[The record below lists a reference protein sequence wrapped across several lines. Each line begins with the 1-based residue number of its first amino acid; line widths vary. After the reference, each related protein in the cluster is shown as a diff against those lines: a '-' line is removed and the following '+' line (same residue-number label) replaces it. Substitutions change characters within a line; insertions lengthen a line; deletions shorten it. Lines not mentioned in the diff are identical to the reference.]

1 MPRTLQ
7 LAETDLRFTSILH
20 PQVTI
25 LIKDVN
31 DEVPV
36 FVSANETAIMENV
49 AINTLVIAV
58 KAVDNDEGRNGFID
72 YLLKEATGD
81 GDDEVSDQSE
91 PLPFS
96 LSPTDG
102 LLRVVDAL
110 DRELR
115 SSYLLNITAR
125 DRGEPMQSTE
135 SQLLV
140 RILDENDNSP
150 VFDPKQYSASVAEN
164 ASIGAMV
171 LQVSATD
178 VDEGANGRIRYSIVM
193 GDQNHDFS
201 ISEDTGVVRVAKNLN
216 YERLSRY
223 TLTVRA
229 EDCAL
234 ENPAS
239 DTAELTISILDIND
253 NRPTFLDSPYLA
265 RVMEN
270 TVPPNG
276 GYVLTVNAYDA
287 DTPPL
292 NSQVRYFLKEGDT
305 DLFRINASSGD
316 IALLKPLDR
325 EQQSEYILTLVAMDT
340 GSPPLTGTGIVRVE
354 VQDINDNGPV
364 FELQSYHATVRE
376 NLPSGTHLLRPTAT
390 DRDAGLN
397 AKLRFNL
404 LGEHMSRFHID
415 SETGEITTATS
426 LDREETAVY
435 HLTLMAQDSS
445 VTEPRASSVNLTI
458 RVTDVNDNVPKF
470 DAGSYR
476 VAVPDRISTGEFVFG
491 ARALDL
497 DEAENAMVQYS
508 LGGRD
513 QQYFEINAQT
523 GVVSTKLELKS
534 QSKSPADPT
543 YSVVIYATDRGESPL
558 NSTAE
563 LTVEL
568 RPGDLFP
575 SYSYMANS
583 HFTLPE
589 DVQPGKTI
597 AKVSATSPKK
607 GSAGKMRYAIAGGN
621 TGDAVRVDASSGV
634 LRVGQDGLDYELTHL
649 YEIWVEAADNDTPSL
664 RSVTLITV
672 NVTDANDNAPVME
685 RLIYNAEVLEEESP
699 PQLIATVKASDRDS
713 GDNGRVLYRL
723 RNDYEGTFEITEA
736 GEIYTR
742 MRLDREELGDYA
754 FVVEAVDQGV
764 PHLTGTASVLLHLL
778 DKNDNPPKFTR
789 LFSLNVTE
797 NAEIGSFVIRVT
809 SSDLDLGPN
818 ANASYSF
825 SENPGEKFRIEQQS
839 GNITVAGHLD
849 REQQDEYVLK
859 VVAFDGAWR
868 AETPITITIQDQ
880 NDNAP
885 EFEHSF
891 YSFSFPELQHSV
903 ALVGQIIATDRDKQ
917 GPNSVI
923 SYSLQQP
930 SPMFS
935 IDPATGEIFS
945 KKVSWKWSWIR
956 S

>member
-1 MPRTLQ
+1 
-7 LAETDLRFTSILH
+7 
-20 PQVTI
+20 
-25 LIKDVN
+25 
-31 DEVPV
+31 
-36 FVSANETAIMENV
+36 MENV
-49 AINTLVIAV
+49 AINTVVIAV
-58 KAVDNDEGRNGFID
+58 KAVDNDEGRNGYID
-72 YLLKEATGD
+72 YLMKEAR
-81 GDDEVSDQSE
+81 DEDMGQSD

-96 LSPTDG
+96 LNPTDG
-102 LLRVVDAL
+102 QLRVVDAL

-125 DRGEPMQSTE
+125 DRGEPPQSTE
-135 SQLLV
+135 SQLLI

-178 VDEGANGRIRYSIVM
+178 VDEGANGRIRYSIVL

-223 TLTVRA
+223 SLTVRA

-234 ENPAS
+234 ENPAG
-239 DTAELTISILDIND
+239 DTAELTINILDIND

-292 NSQVRYFLKEGDT
+292 NSQVRYFLKEGDS

-325 EQQSEYILTLVAMDT
+325 EQQSEYTLTLVAMDT

-354 VQDINDNGPV
+354 VQDINDNDPV

-376 NLPSGTHLLRPTAT
+376 NLPSGTHVLTPRAT
-390 DRDAGLN
+390 DKDEGLN

-404 LGEHMSRFHID
+404 LGEHMHRFHID
-415 SETGEITTATS
+415 SETGEISTATT
-426 LDREETAVY
+426 LDREETSVY

-445 VTEPRASSVNLTI
+445 ITEPRASSVNLTI
-458 RVTDVNDNVPKF
+458 SVSDVNDNIPKF
-470 DAGSYR
+470 DSTTYN
-476 VAVPDRISTGEFVFG
+476 VAVPERISKGEFVFG

-497 DEAENAMVQYS
+497 DDGENAVVHYTIS
-508 LGGRD
+508 GRD
-513 QQYFEINAQT
+513 QHYFDINTKT
-523 GVVSTKLELKS
+523 GVVSTKLELKTKT
-534 QSKSPADPT
+534 KSPDDLT
-543 YSVVIYATDRGESPL
+543 YTIVISAMDQGEQSL
-558 NSTAE
+558 SSKAE
-563 LTVEL
+563 LTVIL
-568 RPGDLFP
+568 RPPELFP
-575 SYSYMANS
+575 TFAYMANS
-583 HFTLPE
+583 HFTMSE
-589 DVQPGKTI
+589 DVRPGKMIT
-597 AKVSATSPKK
+597 KVSATSPKK
-607 GSAGKMRYAIAGGN
+607 GLVGKIRYAIAGGIM
-621 TGDAVRVDASSGV
+621 GDSLRVDPNSG
-634 LRVGQDGLDYELTHL
+634 LLSVGQDGLDYELTHL
-649 YEIWVEAADNDTPSL
+649 YEIWIEAADGDTPSL
-664 RSVTLITV
+664 RSVTLITL

-685 RLIYNAEVLEEESP
+685 QLIYNAEVLEEESP
-699 PQLIATVKASDRDS
+699 PQLIAVVKASDRDS
-713 GDNGRVLYRL
+713 GDNGNVIYRL
-723 RNDYEGTFEITEA
+723 QNDFDGTFEITES

-742 MRLDREELGDYA
+742 MRLDREEIGDYA

-809 SSDLDLGPN
+809 SSDLDLGAN

-825 SENPGEKFRIEQQS
+825 SENPGEKFRIEPQS

-849 REQQDEYVLK
+849 REQQDEYILK
-859 VVAFDGAWR
+859 VVASDGAWR

-891 YSFSFPELQHSV
+891 YSFSFPELQQSI

-935 IDPATGEIFS
+935 IDPATGEVFS
-945 KKVSWKWSWIR
+945 KKVRTRIQSIVYILIT
-956 S
+956 